1 MPPKNKATLATNRLK
16 QDYIRLKTDPVPY
29 ITAEPL
35 PSNIFEWHYILEGP
49 DNSPYE
55 GGYYHGKIIFPEL
68 FPFEPPSIYMIT
80 PNGRFETDTKLCLS
94 MTDFHPESWNP
105 AWTISTI
112 LTGLLSFMLENT
124 PTEGS
129 TDSSNVV
136 KRRMATE
143 SLEFNIKN
151 KIFCELF
158 PEYVEEINEVLK
170 VHHDIPPQ
178 AGTTS
183 YPDDISDTSSQ
194 SDTFTPNDET
204 GQASEDTE
212 TPKP

>member
-1 MPPKNKATLATNRLK
+1 
-16 QDYIRLKTDPVPY
+16 
-29 ITAEPL
+29 
-35 PSNIFEWHYILEGP
+35 
-49 DNSPYE
+49 
-55 GGYYHGKIIFPEL
+55 
-68 FPFEPPSIYMIT
+68 MIT

-112 LTGLLSFMLENT
+112 LTGLLSFMLENI

-143 SLEFNIKN
+143 SLEFNIKD

-170 VHHDIPPQ
+170 VRHDFLPQ
-178 AGTTS
+178 AATTS
-183 YPDDISDTSSQ
+183 SDNTSNTSSPL
-194 SDTFTPNDET
+194 DTFTLNDEA
-204 GQASEDTE
+204 GQASEDIE
-212 TPKP
+212 TPTS